1 MTSQIDNESMTELKA
16 EAKKLGVK
24 GVHLFKTEESLQAKV
39 DSMKEPVIEQKV
51 AEPEPV
57 TNIAATRKT
66 APKMSVSSI
75 SRDDREELIKE
86 LKKGDPN
93 CEYLFEKGTIT
104 DVELKAKGLE
114 RKNHSIR
121 NDIVVR
127 TDKEAFKQYYDAKRG
142 AQERLM
148 KSVDTDGTR
157 IKSFTENRKS
167 GT

>member
-1 MTSQIDNESMTELKA
+1 MTSQIDNENMTKLKA
-16 EAKKLGVK
+16 EAKELGVK
-24 GVHLFKTEESLQAKV
+24 GIHFFKTEESLQAKV

-51 AEPEPV
+51 TEPEV
-57 TNIAATRKT
+57 VVNATPARKK

-86 LKKGDPN
+86 LKRDDPD
-93 CEYLFEKGTIT
+93 CEYLFEKGTVT
-104 DVELKAKGLE
+104 DAELKAKGME
-114 RKNHSIR
+114 RTGHSIR